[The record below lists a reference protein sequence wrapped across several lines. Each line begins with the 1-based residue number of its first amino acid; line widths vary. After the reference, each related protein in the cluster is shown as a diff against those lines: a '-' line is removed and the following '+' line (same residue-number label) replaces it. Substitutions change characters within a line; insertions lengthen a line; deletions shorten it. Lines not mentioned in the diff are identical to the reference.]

1 MHKLN
6 SYLLSAAILEDWSS
20 PRHFDY
26 VGNVL
31 EKKRQKIINYKQI
44 MVEVPV
50 QNQKSFYRYFVFS
63 GHIS

>member
-1 MHKLN
+1 MKHKHN

-31 EKKRQKIINYKQI
+31 QKKKMKIKKVSIT
-44 MVEVPV
+44 
-50 QNQKSFYRYFVFS
+50 
-63 GHIS
+63 

>member
-1 MHKLN
+1 MHKHN

-31 EKKRQKIINYKQI
+31 EKKQRWKNSLITSKLWSKS
-44 MVEVPV
+44 EEFLPV
-50 QNQKSFYRYFVFS
+50 FCF
-63 GHIS
+63 